1 MLNKSPRLSQNWI
14 SSYKH
19 AFAPKLAGLFCLVF
33 CFVCWPIFN
42 NLILTFFNLNVYLM
56 FKAKW
61 LQKRS
66 NDVK

>member
-1 MLNKSPRLSQNWI
+1 MLNKSPRLSQICI

-19 AFAPKLAGLFCLVF
+19 AFAPKLAGLFC
-33 CFVCWPIFN
+33 FVCWPVFN
-42 NLILTFFNLNVYLM
+42 NLILIFFNLIVYLI